1 MGKLLTVRD
10 LVIKFYTFDGVIHAI
25 NGMFFDLNEGET
37 LAIVGE
43 SGSGKS
49 VTMKSLLQLLPSPP
63 AKIES
68 GNAYFYRNGEKVDL
82 LYLSESEINKIRGKD
97 IGFVFQDAL
106 SALNPVLSIG
116 RQITESLETHME
128 LDKKEAME
136 RAIELLESVGITG
149 ARQRLYAYPHQFSG
163 GMRQRA
169 MIAIAI
175 ACSPKIVIA
184 DEPTTALDVT
194 IQAQILELFK
204 EIQKKMGMA
213 IIWITHDLGVVAR
226 LADRVMVMYAGQ
238 PVEVAPVEELYENPI
253 HPYTIGLLEALPKLG
268 EKKKKLTS
276 IEGTPPDMIEEPHFC
291 QFASRCKFA
300 NEKCFKDNPPIIS
313 VGKEH
318 YVRCFEDI
326 KERIKVQKVKTV

>member
-1 MGKLLTVRD
+1 MGKLLSVRD
-10 LVIKFYTFDGVIHAI
+10 LVIKFYTFDAVIHAI

-68 GNAYFYRNGEKVDL
+68 GNAYYYKDEKGIDL
-82 LYLSESEINKIRGKD
+82 LNLSESDINKIRGKE

-106 SALNPVLSIG
+106 SALNPVLTIG
-116 RQITESLETHME
+116 QQIIESLETHLD
-128 LDKKEAME
+128 LDKKEAEE
-136 RAIELLESVGITG
+136 RAIELLENVGITG

-175 ACSPKIVIA
+175 ACNPKIVIA

-204 EIQKKMGMA
+204 EIQKKLGMA
-213 IIWITHDLGVVAR
+213 VIWITHDLGVVAR

-238 PVEVAPVEELYENPI
+238 PVEVAQVEELYEHPV

-268 EKKKKLTS
+268 KIEEKLIS
-276 IEGTPPDMIEEPHFC
+276 IEGTPPDMLEEPHFC
-291 QFASRCKFA
+291 QFAARCRFA
-300 NEKCFKDNPPIIS
+300 IDRCFKDNPPMVS
-313 VGKEH
+313 VGKDH
-318 YVRCFEDI
+318 YVRCFKSNIDKI
-326 KERIKVQKVKTV
+326 KNLTTVS

>member
-1 MGKLLTVRD
+1 MGKLLSVRD
-10 LVIKFYTFDGVIHAI
+10 LVIKFYTFDAVIHAI

-43 SGSGKS
+43 SCSGKS

-63 AKIES
+63 AKIER
-68 GNAYFYRNGEKVDL
+68 GNAYYYKDGEKTDL
-82 LYLSESEINKIRGKD
+82 LYLSESDINKIRGKE

-106 SALNPVLSIG
+106 SALNPVLTIG
-116 RQITESLETHME
+116 QQVIESLKNHLGLNKME
-128 LDKKEAME
+128 AEE
-136 RAIELLESVGITG
+136 RAIELLENVGITG
-149 ARQRLYAYPHQFSG
+149 VRQRLYAYPHQFSG

-175 ACSPKIVIA
+175 ACNPRIVVA

-204 EIQKKMGMA
+204 EIQSKLGMA
-213 IIWITHDLGVVAR
+213 VIWITHDLGVVAR
-226 LADRVMVMYAGQ
+226 LADRVMVVYAGQ
-238 PVEVAPVEELYENPI
+238 PVEIAAVEDLYEHPT

-268 EKKKKLTS
+268 KKNEKLLS

-291 QFASRCKFA
+291 QFASRCRYA
-300 NEKCFKDNPPIIS
+300 NDRCFKDNPPIIS
-313 VGKEH
+313 VGKDH
-318 YVRCFEDI
+318 YVRCFEGILD
-326 KERIKVQKVKTV
+326 RIK